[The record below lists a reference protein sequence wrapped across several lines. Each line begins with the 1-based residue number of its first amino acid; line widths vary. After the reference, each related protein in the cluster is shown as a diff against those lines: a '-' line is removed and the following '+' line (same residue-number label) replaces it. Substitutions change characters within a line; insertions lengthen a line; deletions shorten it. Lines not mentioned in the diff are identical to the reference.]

1 MSQFCKL
8 EFIQYAECHFAEYHY
23 AECRGANFTQEV
35 NSPYYIQ
42 SFVFVVVVI
51 SLEEEAEDSDTVRPG
66 VNFIKLFS
74 FLLTFRESKLERLY
88 LASI

>member
-1 MSQFCKL
+1 
-8 EFIQYAECHFAEYHY
+8 
-23 AECRGANFTQEV
+23 
-35 NSPYYIQ
+35 
-42 SFVFVVVVI
+42 VVVVI